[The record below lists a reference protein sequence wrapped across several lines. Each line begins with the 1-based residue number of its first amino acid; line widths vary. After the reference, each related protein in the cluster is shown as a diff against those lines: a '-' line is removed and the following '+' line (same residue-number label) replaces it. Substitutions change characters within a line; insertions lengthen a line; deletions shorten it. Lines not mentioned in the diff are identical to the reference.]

1 MSVRMIHL
9 VFERFNMP
17 GNEKV
22 LALALADH
30 AHDDG
35 TNIFPGNERLAEK
48 TSMSKRTVIRLLQ
61 RLVQIGWLIKTR
73 NADSRRG
80 MASVYCINPEWIN
93 SSKFVTELVGLGDN
107 LSPKNED
114 TLGDNLSPINDDVLG
129 DKNEHWVTN
138 RAVLGDTAMSP
149 QPSLTINTTIIS
161 AHARD
166 ESTENRPMR
175 PEGRYAIRLIDLGV
189 AVTSMH
195 PTLCK
200 WVADGVDLEFLVE
213 CVGIARQQKPL
224 PEKIAPNYLDRV
236 LQTQLAQR
244 TKPKVDNSW
253 MYDDAALE
261 HKGRELG
268 IATKP
273 GESYGDYRRRV
284 KRALDDA
291 SGDVAA

>member
-1 MSVRMIHL
+1 MSVKIMHL
-9 VFERFNMP
+9 VFERFNLP
-17 GNEKV
+17 GNDKV

-35 TNIFPGNERLAEK
+35 TNIFPGNERLAAK
-48 TSMSKRTVIRLLQ
+48 TCMSERTVIRLLQ
-61 RLVQIGWLIKTR
+61 KFVRIGWLIKTR

-80 MASVYCINPEWIN
+80 FSAVYKISSDWIN
-93 SSKFVTELVGLGDN
+93 GNKLVSDLMILDDS

-114 TLGDNLSPINDDVLG
+114 TLDDNLSPINDDVLG

-138 RAVLGDTAMSP
+138 RAFLGDTAMSP

-166 ESTENRPMR
+166 ESTENRPMK

-200 WVADGVDLEFLVE
+200 WVADGVDLGFLVE
-213 CVGIARQQKPL
+213 CVGIARLQKPL

-236 LQTQLAQR
+236 LQTQIAQR

-261 HKGRELG
+261 KKGRELG

-284 KRALDDA
+284 KRAVDDA